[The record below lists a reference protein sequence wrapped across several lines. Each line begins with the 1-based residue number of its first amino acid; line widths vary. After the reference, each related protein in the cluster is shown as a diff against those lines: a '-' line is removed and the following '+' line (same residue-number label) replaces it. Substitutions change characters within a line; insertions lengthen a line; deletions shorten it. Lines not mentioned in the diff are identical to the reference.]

1 MPRPATPIG
10 QLTEREEDVAR
21 LMARGYTNPQIAE
34 ELGITFATAK
44 WYVSQVIARL
54 DATSREEAAE
64 IWRQEQR
71 VPARLRRG
79 FAAMATGAFLR
90 RVAIGLGA
98 ATAVGVGALVMILA
112 IGSGHDHD
120 AGTDSTPTIGA
131 TEPATTTPVVAAG
144 PCDDANLVNGFL
156 VIGEGATPP
165 DCTGLASST
174 PVASIPPDGK
184 RYELEVPPGPWE
196 QSNFDAVT
204 LPAGIRLDGAL
215 YTNSQT
221 GAPAFAVYRHIWSG
235 FPGRVVEGTNPRP
248 VDYLPGPGV
257 VVDRL
262 NPTTVLWPE
271 ADGTL
276 GPRSTAVY
284 WSEGDETFGAE
295 LFESSGANLTIE
307 QLVGLLVFFNQTEN
321 RADYWSL
328 ESDDF
333 VQRAPWLYPDDVD
346 TGFDYINTIIQRF
359 TPGGDPVSDY
369 WDPIQAPCVAAPG
382 VGLVL
387 PPACPGGVAEGT
399 LVDAYIS
406 GGCPDQRGAVDA
418 INLTSGALQRV
429 WLYAIEK
436 VEDPGDLVGL
446 KYVAAFTSGE
456 RVFSVG
462 LTDSGIAGIWG
473 GGVCANPQLADWARS
488 VDSWLLPPLYPL
500 PD

>member
-1 MPRPATPIG
+1 
-10 QLTEREEDVAR
+10 
-21 LMARGYTNPQIAE
+21 MARGYTNPQIAE

-64 IWRQEQR
+64 IWRREHAF
-71 VPARLRRG
+71 PARLRRG

-90 RVAIGLGA
+90 RVAIGVGA
-98 ATAVGVGALVMILA
+98 ATAVGVGLLVVVLA
-112 IGSGHDHD
+112 VGGHDD
-120 AGTDSTPTIGA
+120 NSAGLNATPTLAVVGSP
-131 TEPATTTPVVAAG
+131 TNTPVLADA
-144 PCDDANLVNGFL
+144 PCAEANLVNGFL
-156 VIGEGATPP
+156 VIAEGATAP

-174 PVASIPPDGK
+174 PIPPIASDAK
-184 RYELEVPPGPWE
+184 HYELAVPPGPWRQE
-196 QSNFDAVT
+196 NFEPTT
-204 LPAGIRLDGAL
+204 LANGVRVDGVRYYNNETGELAL
-215 YTNSQT
+215 AT
-221 GAPAFAVYRHIWSG
+221 YRHIWPDL
-235 FPGRVVEGTNPRP
+235 PGQVIEGSSPTA
-248 VDYLPGPGV
+248 VDYLPGPGIV
-257 VVDRL
+257 VQR
-262 NPTTVLWPE
+262 
-271 ADGTL
+271 DG
-276 GPRSTAVY
+276 STAAY
-284 WSEGDETFGAE
+284 WSEADVVFGVEVFDAGG
-295 LFESSGANLTIE
+295 SNLTIE
-307 QLVGLLVFFNQTEN
+307 QTVALATWFDPVSGATLD
-321 RADYWSL
+321 RP
-328 ESDDF
+328 
-333 VQRAPWLYPDDVD
+333 PWLYSDDVD
-346 TGFDYINTIIQRF
+346 TGLDYVNTIIQRF
-359 TPGGDPVSDY
+359 TPGGDPVADY
-369 WDPIQAPCVAAPG
+369 HDPIQAPCVADPG

-387 PPACPGGVAEGT
+387 PPTCPNGVPEGT

-488 VDSWLLPPLYPL
+488 VDSWLLAPLYPL